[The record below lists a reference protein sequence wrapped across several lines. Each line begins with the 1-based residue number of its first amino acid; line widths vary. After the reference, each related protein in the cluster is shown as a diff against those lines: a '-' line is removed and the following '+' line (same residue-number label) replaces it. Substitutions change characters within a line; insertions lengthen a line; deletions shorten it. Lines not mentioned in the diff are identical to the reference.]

1 VQTTPLAF
9 PIEDIAVSPTRAL
22 RRVTPVAVEASEDN
36 VTGVAGIALFGEL
49 LDRLGLVEVADRHHL
64 RPIGPGGY
72 SGGECYR
79 AVVETQLAGGDF
91 LADVSLLR
99 DEATQRLRGSH
110 ALPSHTTLFRFLA
123 GSDLG
128 RVKRAQATNTDL
140 LERAWAM
147 GAAPLPGRLTI
158 DPDATYIDTY
168 GKHKE
173 GSRFSYKGEVQMSPL
188 VGVIGESGDVL
199 AIRARGGNA
208 SPRRKLASFIDECVA
223 AVPSSAR
230 DRYELWIRVDSAGFS
245 KAVVNRAISH
255 QATFTVTA
263 EQTEPVRAA
272 IAQLAMDEAT
282 IWRPAQ
288 NADGELVG
296 SEIAE
301 TTYRFAKHDLRLVI
315 RRQKKS
321 VGEQMSFDDLGGFR
335 FFALITNASK
345 EHSAAELD
353 HHHRLR
359 GGAAEEAIRQ
369 LKEDFGMNHAPV
381 QNFFGNWVWWLAAA
395 LSHNIA
401 RWLRVIALPPAFA
414 TCRGKRLRTSFVN
427 IAARVVRRSRRLVL
441 RLPSAYRHAEAFI
454 AALERL
460 RRLPRFA

>member
-1 VQTTPLAF
+1 MQTTPLAF

-22 RRVTPVAVEASEDN
+22 RRVTPVGVEASEDN

-188 VGVIGESGDVL
+188 VGVIGETGDVL
-199 AIRARGGNA
+199 AVRARGGNA

-223 AVPSSAR
+223 AVPRSAR
-230 DRYELWIRVDSAGFS
+230 DRYELWIRIDSAGFS

-255 QATFTVTA
+255 KATFTITA

-282 IWRPAQ
+282 IWRSAQ
-288 NADGELVG
+288 NADGELVPEGRQRARSNARGTAGASCARCARGRRRRVPWRPRG
-296 SEIAE
+296 SPPRSARALPHRPSRC
-301 TTYRFAKHDLRLVI
+301 YPAC
-315 RRQKKS
+315 
-321 VGEQMSFDDLGGFR
+321 GGGR
-335 FFALITNASK
+335 SP
-345 EHSAAELD
+345 
-353 HHHRLR
+353 
-359 GGAAEEAIRQ
+359 GGARRSCCIGGRT
-369 LKEDFGMNHAPV
+369 GGGRRPR
-381 QNFFGNWVWWLAAA
+381 
-395 LSHNIA
+395 A
-401 RWLRVIALPPAFA
+401 RPRPHGPGGGSCRRRSSSRRSPH
-414 TCRGKRLRTSFVN
+414 TCD
-427 IAARVVRRSRRLVL
+427 AARERSGRAPRT
-441 RLPSAYRHAEAFI
+441 
-454 AALERL
+454 ER
-460 RRLPRFA
+460 PRAGTAT